1 MPLGKYIKLEIL
13 LMKIRL
19 KATTCLL
26 FLSIL
31 LICMTGCNIFALDDN
46 DFDIN
51 SVECIEMNL
60 STISKEYSQNPLR
73 AEDTYINKYVVT
85 SGIITDIKSDSIQIS
100 TSSYGIYSL
109 RVYCEIKS
117 TIPRDILLS
126 LNKKDTISIKG
137 KITSMFE
144 STVGLAIYI
153 DTYHIEILTAQN
165 NL

>member
-13 LMKIRL
+13 IMKIIL
-19 KATTCLL
+19 KATISL

-46 DFDIN
+46 DLDIN

-100 TSSYGIYSL
+100 TSSYGVYSL

-153 DTYHIEILTAQN
+153 DTYQIEILTAQN